1 MDTNLTSVAHLSVN
15 QITQTFEGAGLVLGP
30 VSFSAKPGERIALV
44 GPSGCGKSTMLRLIA
59 DLDRPASG
67 QIDIAQPSDQDAPD
81 KERNADIGFV
91 FQDAALL
98 PWANVIDNVW
108 LPLRLKGMSR
118 NDAKGR
124 ISELLD
130 RVGLVGWGEA
140 KPAQLSGGMKMRVS
154 IARSLIERPSLLLMD
169 EPFAALDELTR
180 FDLNDMLSDLIEQ
193 TGITLVF
200 VTHTVLEAV
209 YLADRII
216 VLSAHP
222 GQIVADLPIDLPH
235 PRNADLRATPAFL
248 ARCAT
253 VSGALRAAA
262 TAKVEPA

>member
-1 MDTNLTSVAHLSVN
+1 MDTNLTSVAHLSALVHRL
-15 QITQTFEGAGLVLGP
+15 QQCLAAAAAQGRLEGADARERVLE
-30 VSFSAKPGERIALV
+30 SIES
-44 GPSGCGKSTMLRLIA
+44 
-59 DLDRPASG
+59 
-67 QIDIAQPSDQDAPD
+67 
-81 KERNADIGFV
+81 
-91 FQDAALL
+91 
-98 PWANVIDNVW
+98 
-108 LPLRLKGMSR
+108 
-118 NDAKGR
+118 
-124 ISELLD
+124 
-130 RVGLVGWGEA
+130 VGLGGFDGAYPRE
-140 KPAQLSGGMKMRVS
+140 LSGGMKMRVS
-154 IARSLIERPSLLLMD
+154 IARAMVTRPKLLLMD
-169 EPFAALDELTR
+169 EPFAALDEITR
-180 FDLNDMLSDLIEQ
+180 FKLNDMLSDLIEQ